1 MTQTL
6 LDSRVAPTSVRY
18 SAALWLAAVGA
29 GVAETVLGVLEHQ
42 PTVDEAVVP
51 VGIRVVVT
59 AILVPLIL
67 AFRRGRGWARV
78 ALALLLGVAGTLSLV
93 VEPIS
98 WLAAGN
104 DPVALF
110 AGADAGF
117 LVFAVVRAL
126 HIAAVFG
133 ALVLMFTPSANG
145 WFRRR

>member
-1 MTQTL
+1 M
-6 LDSRVAPTSVRY
+6 V
-18 SAALWLAAVGA
+18 
-29 GVAETVLGVLEHQ
+29 ETVLGVLEHS
-42 PTVDEAVVP
+42 PTLDEALAP

-67 AFRRGRGWARV
+67 AFRQGRGWARI

-93 VEPIS
+93 VELIS
-98 WLAAGN
+98 WLAEGN

-110 AGADAGF
+110 AGTDTGF

-133 ALVLMFTPSANG
+133 ALALMFTPNANG